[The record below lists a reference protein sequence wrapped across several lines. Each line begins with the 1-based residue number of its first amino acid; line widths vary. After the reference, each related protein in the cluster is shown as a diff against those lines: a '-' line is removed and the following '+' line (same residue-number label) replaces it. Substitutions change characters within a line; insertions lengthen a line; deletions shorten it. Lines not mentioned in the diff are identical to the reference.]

1 MSRLSNFLIA
11 AVLLA
16 FTLPLILFIALAI
29 KCESRGPVFD
39 RQRRVGAG
47 ARAFYLLTFRTTL
60 HDPEDRLPIWA
71 RRTTH
76 VGGFLCYTRIVALPQ
91 LINILR
97 GEISFLEGDGWP
109 SPFWD

>member
-1 MSRLSNFLIA
+1 MSRLCNFFIA
-11 AVLLA
+11 AVLLV

-29 KCESRGPVFD
+29 KCESRGPILE
-39 RQRRVGAG
+39 RHWRMGQG
-47 ARAFYLLTFRTTL
+47 ARPFHLLTFRITT
-60 HDPEDRLPIWA
+60 HDPNDRLPVWA
-71 RRTTH
+71 RQTTR
-76 VGGFLCYTRIVALPQ
+76 VGGFLRYTRIVALPQ